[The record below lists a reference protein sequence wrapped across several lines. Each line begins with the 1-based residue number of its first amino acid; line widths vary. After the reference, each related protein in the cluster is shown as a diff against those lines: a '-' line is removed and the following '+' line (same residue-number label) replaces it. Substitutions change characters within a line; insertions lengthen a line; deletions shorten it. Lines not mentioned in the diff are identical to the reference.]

1 MVRQIRKLDL
11 LQNLESRFLILVYQI
26 LLGIDVSNLLGF
38 VLKLP
43 LERHFLIAFDKTLFS
58 EVAGDGH
65 ILALAGNERCELGL
79 EFYLFARWC
88 K

>member
-11 LQNLESRFLILVYQI
+11 LQNLESRFLLLVYLK

-38 VLKLP
+38 VFKLP
-43 LERHFLIAFDKTLFS
+43 LKRHFLIAFDETLLS
-58 EVAGDGH
+58 EETGDGH
-65 ILALAGNERCELGL
+65 VLALAGNERRQLGL
-79 EFYLFARWC
+79 DIYLSARRC